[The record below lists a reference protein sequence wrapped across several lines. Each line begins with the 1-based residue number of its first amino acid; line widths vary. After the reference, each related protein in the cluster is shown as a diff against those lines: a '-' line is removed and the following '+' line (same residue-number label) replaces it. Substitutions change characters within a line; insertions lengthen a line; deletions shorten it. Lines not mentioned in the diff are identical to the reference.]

1 MSLAVFDRSEV
12 SHITSPSPKG
22 IKHSFIQAISKKFIR
37 KSREDLQ
44 EDDSRSSTTDSSLSS
59 PGRDCSRSRKSN
71 KSPAFADENSLHTPF
86 SQKQHILSSSSDVA
100 NSGMNVKNK
109 RYYSTSADSIMRVFE
124 NLTISTRS
132 RSCSGADK
140 DKKEPK
146 KKKKPPPKRI
156 LRSPVKYV
164 YAKGWSGLPT
174 QRIPVSRKYTSYPG
188 GCRVKYIGGLN
199 R

>member
-1 MSLAVFDRSEV
+1 MALAVLDRSEV
-12 SHITSPSPKG
+12 SHIATPKG
-22 IKHSFIQAISKKFIR
+22 LKYSFIQAISKKFIR

-44 EDDSRSSTTDSSLSS
+44 EDDRRSSITDSSSFS
-59 PGRDCSRSRKSN
+59 PGSDCSRLRKSN
-71 KSPAFADENSLHTPF
+71 KSSTFTDENSLQTPF
-86 SQKQHILSSSSDVA
+86 SQHISSSSPNVA
-100 NSGMNVKNK
+100 NSGMIVRNK

-132 RSCSGADK
+132 KSCSGADK
-140 DKKEPK
+140 DKKETK
-146 KKKKPPPKRI
+146 KKQKPPPKRI

-164 YAKGWSGLPT
+164 YVKGWSGLPT

-188 GCRVKYIGGLN
+188 ECRAKYIGGLN